1 MKERDEL
8 LKLDPDTDLED
19 EADMPSCVIKNI
31 EDEIPKSVITD
42 ALFLPESEAQMPS
55 MKKKRTQN
63 TESSSN
69 ATQRPA
75 NGESSSNESLRRSKR
90 IKAIKSRKFQ

>member
-19 EADMPSCVIKNI
+19 EADMPSCVIKKI

-42 ALFLPESEAQMPS
+42 ALFLPVSD
-55 MKKKRTQN
+55 
-63 TESSSN
+63 
-69 ATQRPA
+69 
-75 NGESSSNESLRRSKR
+75 SKTRQWR
-90 IKAIKSRKFQ
+90 ILI